1 MQDTLLNF
9 GRVRSLVDSSVLR
22 ANEGQLFWSATR
34 NWYTVV
40 FFLMEEDLAQWKC
53 MEMYGARKFT
63 YPQVV

>member
-9 GRVRSLVDSSVLR
+9 GRVRSLVDTSVLR
-22 ANEGQLFWSATR
+22 ANEGHKKCNCSEIFW
-34 NWYTVV
+34 
-40 FFLMEEDLAQWKC
+40 WKKTWEIGC